1 MAMVPRS
8 LQSQV
13 DVGAAPAGRFEA
25 PEAVNYGAQLA
36 TQTGQG
42 LSQTAAQISRMASE
56 MAQQANAARFDD
68 AANKAANA
76 ALDLRYG
83 KDIGYTN
90 LSGEAALKRPDGKPL
105 ADEYTDKLNEQLIAI
120 SDSLGNDDQKAMF
133 ARFSKDLTLR
143 FRGEALHYEAQQ
155 NKTHQESVA
164 TATQDTAIREISL
177 NFGDYKTVDS
187 AVGRIRAAAEMQAQ
201 LTGKSTE
208 WASAHALDL
217 TSKGHALAIGAA
229 LDRGDAAGADAYLKR
244 YSDQMSADTIL
255 RARESITKQD
265 SAIVVN
271 GAVDKTYTRFAPEFA
286 GSDSNRA
293 LNIMWGSES
302 NNRQYDKTGNV
313 IASGK
318 GARGISQV
326 MPDTAPEAAKLAGLA
341 WNPELFYRKM
351 TGDPVKDQEA
361 IDYNRALGKAYF
373 TKQLQDFKGDVGQ
386 TFAAYN
392 AGPRWVKEAVER
404 SKKATPGTQEADWFW
419 QLNNDKRSAAS
430 HEETKNYVINNLRAY
445 NSGKGRGMPS
455 QKAVDDS
462 VLTDLGPNA
471 TEAQKQAALQQ
482 SRQRYA
488 ALVAS
493 QKEQGY
499 QVANNAISTLA
510 QNGGDYAALPASV
523 RDNLPFDLV
532 DQVKGY
538 AERVASGQVR
548 SNPKVYDKLT
558 DSAFLAKLSDGEF
571 GMMRADLESKDFQ
584 QFAKERAA
592 LKAGKALNAAGDIP
606 RESINASLANKLVS
620 MGINPSPGKNDEK
633 EQMRIG
639 AIKSYVSNSVLETQ
653 AGLGRK
659 MNDQEVDRHI
669 SGLFLRSFQF
679 RNTVLGKEYGDVK
692 KMPYLSMGYS
702 DIPNAE
708 RDQIEQA
715 LKLRGVQ
722 NPSQGDVLG
731 VYLNMKMS
739 KSDG

>member
-1 MAMVPRS
+1 MPIVPRS

-25 PEAVNYGAQLA
+25 PEMINYGAQLA

-42 LSQTAAQISRMASE
+42 LSQTASQVGRIASD
-56 MAQQANAARFDD
+56 MAQQANAARFDE

-83 KDIGYTN
+83 KDTGYTN
-90 LSGEAALKRPDGKPL
+90 LSGEAALNRPDGKPL

-133 ARFSKDLTLR
+133 SRFSKDLTLR
-143 FRGEALHYEAQQ
+143 FRGEAMHYETQQ
-155 NKTHQESVA
+155 NKTYQDSVA
-164 TATQDTAIREISL
+164 TATQDTAVREISL
-177 NFGDYKTVDS
+177 SWGDTKAVDS
-187 AVGRIRAAAEMQAQ
+187 AVDRIRSAAQIQAQ
-201 LTGKSTE
+201 LTGKSPE
-208 WASAHALDL
+208 WASAHTLDL
-217 TSKGHALAIGAA
+217 TSKAHALAIGAA
-229 LDRGDAAGADAYLKR
+229 LDRGDAAGADSYLKR

-255 RARESITKQD
+255 KARESITKQD

-271 GAVDKTYTRFAPEFA
+271 GAVDKTFTRLAPEFA
-286 GSDSNRA
+286 GSDANRA
-293 LNIMWGSES
+293 LNIMWGAES
-302 NNRQYDKTGNV
+302 NFRQFDAKGNV

-318 GARGISQV
+318 GARGMSQV
-326 MPDTAPEAAKLAGLA
+326 MPKTAPEAAKLAGLD

-373 TKQLQDFKGDVGQ
+373 TKQLQENGGRVDMA
-386 TFAAYN
+386 FAAYN
-392 AGPRWVKEAVER
+392 AGPGALNEAI
-404 SKKATPGTQEADWFW
+404 KKAKTDGGTYLDY
-419 QLNNDKRSAAS
+419 LPK
-430 HEETKNYVINNLRAY
+430 ETQNYVTNNIRAF

-455 QKAVDDS
+455 QKSVEDS
-462 VLTDLGPNA
+462 VLADLGPNA
-471 TEAQKQAALQQ
+471 TEPQKQEALQQ
-482 SRQRYA
+482 SRQRFA
-488 ALVAS
+488 SLVAS

-499 QVANNAISTLA
+499 QVANNAISALA
-510 QNGGDYAALPASV
+510 QNGGDYAALPPSV

-548 SNPKVYDKLT
+548 SNPKLYDKLT
-558 DSAFLAKLSDGEF
+558 DSAFLAKMSDGEF
-571 GMMRADLESKDFQ
+571 GMMRADLEPKDYQ

-606 RESINASLANKLVS
+606 RDSINASLGNKLVA

-639 AIKSYVSNSVLETQ
+639 AIKSYVSNSVLEAQ

-669 SGLFLRSFQF
+669 NGLFLRSFQF
-679 RNTVLGKEYGDVK
+679 RNTVLGQEYGDVK

-715 LKLRGVQ
+715 LKTRGVQ
-722 NPSQGDVLG
+722 KPSQGDVLG

-739 KSDG
+739 KNNG

>member
-25 PEAVNYGAQLA
+25 PEFVNYGAQLA

-42 LSQTAAQISRMASE
+42 LTQSGVQIGRIANE
-56 MAQQANAARFDD
+56 LTQQANAARFDE

-83 KDIGYTN
+83 KENGYTN

-105 ADEYTDKLNEQLIAI
+105 ADEYTDKLNEHLIAI
-120 SDSLGNDDQKAMF
+120 SDSLGNDEQKAMF
-133 ARFSKDLTLR
+133 SRFSKDLTLR
-143 FRGEALHYEAQQ
+143 FRGEAMHYEAQQ
-155 NKTHQESVA
+155 NKTYQDSVA
-164 TATQDTAIREISL
+164 TATQDTAMREISL
-177 NFGDYKTVDS
+177 TWGDPKATDA
-187 AVGRIRAAAEMQAQ
+187 AVQRIQAAAQMQAQ
-201 LTGKSTE
+201 LTGKSPE
-208 WASAHALDL
+208 WAQAHALDL
-217 TSKGHALAIGAA
+217 TSRGHALAIGAA

-244 YSDQMSADTIL
+244 YSGQMSADTIL
-255 RARESITKQD
+255 KARESITKQD

-271 GAVDKTYTRFAPEFA
+271 GAVDKTFTRMAPDFA
-286 GSDSNRA
+286 GSDTNRA
-293 LNIMWGSES
+293 LNIMWGAES
-302 NNRQYDKTGNV
+302 NNRQFDKSGNV

-326 MPDTAPEAAKLAGLA
+326 MPKTAPEAAKLAGLD

-361 IDYNRALGKAYF
+361 IDYNKALGKAYF
-373 TKQLQDFKGDVGQ
+373 TKQLQENGGRVDMA
-386 TFAAYN
+386 FAAYN
-392 AGPRWVKEAVER
+392 AGPGEL
-404 SKKATPGTQEADWFW
+404 KKAVKRAEKEGGSYLQYLPAETQ
-419 QLNNDKRSAAS
+419 K
-430 HEETKNYVINNLRAY
+430 YVTSNVQAF

-455 QKAVDDS
+455 QKNVEDS

-488 ALVAS
+488 ALTAS

-499 QVANNAISTLA
+499 QVANNAISALA

-532 DQVKGY
+532 GQVKGY
-538 AERVASGQVR
+538 AERVAAGQAGT
-548 SNPKVYDKLT
+548 NAKVYDKLT
-558 DSAFLAKLSDGEF
+558 DPSFLVKLSDGEF
-571 GMMRADLESKDFQ
+571 GMMRADLTDRDFQ

-592 LKAGKALNAAGDIP
+592 LKSGKALNAAGDIP
-606 RESINASLANKLVS
+606 RESINATLSNKLAGL
-620 MGINPSPGKNDEK
+620 GINPSPSKNDEK

-639 AIKSYVSNSVLETQ
+639 AIKQFVSNSVLEAQ

-669 SGLFLRSFQF
+669 NGLFLRNFQF
-679 RNTVLGKEYGDVK
+679 KNTVMGVEVGGVK
-692 KMPYLSMGYS
+692 RMPYLSMSYS
-702 DIPNAE
+702 DIPSGE
-708 RDQIEQA
+708 RTQIEAA
-715 LKLRGVQ
+715 LKERGVN
-722 NPSQGDVLG
+722 NPTQGDILG
-731 VYLNMKMS
+731 VYINMKMS
-739 KSDG
+739 KNNG

>member
-25 PEAVNYGAQLA
+25 PEFVNYGAQLL

-42 LSQTAAQISRMASE
+42 LTQSATQIGRMTND
-56 MAQQANAARFDD
+56 MAQQANAARFDE
-68 AANKAANA
+68 AANEATKV
-76 ALDLRYG
+76 ALALRYG
-83 KDIGYTN
+83 KENGYTN
-90 LSGEAALKRPDGKPL
+90 LTGEAALNRPDKKPL
-105 ADEYTDKLNEQLIAI
+105 ADDYTAQLDKQLASI
-120 SDSLGNDDQKAMF
+120 SESLGNDDQKAMF
-133 ARFSKDLTLR
+133 ARFSRDLSTR
-143 FRGEALHYEAQQ
+143 FYGEALHYEAQQ
-155 NKTHQESVA
+155 NKTYQDSVA
-164 TATQDTAIREISL
+164 TATQDTAVREIGLTWGDPKTTDAAVVRIRE
-177 NFGDYKTVDS
+177 
-187 AVGRIRAAAEMQAQ
+187 AARIQAQ
-201 LTGKSTE
+201 LTGKSSQ
-208 WASAHALDL
+208 WADAHALDL
-217 TSKGHALAIGAA
+217 TSRGHALAIGAA

-244 YSDQMSADTIL
+244 YADQLSADTLL

-265 SAIVVN
+265 SAIVVG
-271 GAVDKTYTRFAPEFA
+271 GAVDKTFTRMAPDFA

-302 NNRQYDKTGNV
+302 NFRQFDKNGDV

-326 MPDTAPEAAKLAGLA
+326 MPKTAPEAAKLAGLE
-341 WNPELFYRKM
+341 WNSELFYRKL

-361 IDYNRALGKAYF
+361 IDYNKALGRAYF
-373 TKQLQDFKGDVGQ
+373 TKQLQDNGGRVDMA
-386 TFAAYN
+386 FAAYN
-392 AGPRWVKEAVER
+392 AGPNALKEAVKRAEKEGG
-404 SKKATPGTQEADWFW
+404 SYLDYLPKETQ
-419 QLNNDKRSAAS
+419 K
-430 HEETKNYVINNLRAY
+430 YVTSNVQAF

-455 QKAVDDS
+455 QKSVEES

-471 TEAQKQAALQQ
+471 TESQKQAALQQ

-488 ALVAS
+488 ALTAS

-510 QNGGDYAALPASV
+510 QNGGDFAALPASV

-548 SNPKVYDKLT
+548 TNAKVYDKLT
-558 DSAFLAKLSDGEF
+558 DSVFLAKLSDGEF
-571 GMMRADLESKDFQ
+571 GMMRADLEPKDYQ

-606 RESINASLANKLVS
+606 RESINASLSSKLVGL
-620 MGINPSPGKNDEK
+620 GINPSPGKNDEK

-639 AIKSYVSNSVLETQ
+639 AIKQYVSNSVLEAQ

-669 SGLFLRSFQF
+669 NGLFLRSYQF
-679 RNTVLGKEYGDVK
+679 RNTVMGVEIGDVK
-692 KMPYLSMGYS
+692 RMPYLSMSYS
-702 DIPNAE
+702 DIPSGE
-708 RDQIEQA
+708 RTQIEAA
-715 LKLRGVQ
+715 LKSRGVN
-722 NPSQGDVLG
+722 NPTQGDILG

-739 KSDG
+739 KNNG

>member
-8 LQSQV
+8 LQTQV

-25 PEAVNYGAQLA
+25 PEFTNYGAQLA

-42 LSQTAAQISRMASE
+42 LAQTATQIGRIAHE
-56 MAQQANAARFDD
+56 LTQQANAARFDE

-83 KDIGYTN
+83 KKNGYTN
-90 LSGEAALKRPDGKPL
+90 LSGEAALNRPDGKPL
-105 ADEYTDKLNEQLIAI
+105 ADEYTDKLNEHLIAI
-120 SDSLGNDDQKAMF
+120 SDSLGNDEQKAMF
-133 ARFSKDLTLR
+133 SRFSQDLTLR
-143 FRGEALHYEAQQ
+143 FRGEAMHYETQQ
-155 NKTHQESVA
+155 NKTYQDSVA
-164 TATQDTAIREISL
+164 TATQDTAVREISL
-177 NFGDYKTVDS
+177 TWGDPKATDS
-187 AVGRIRAAAEMQAQ
+187 AVQRIRAAAQMQAQ
-201 LTGKSTE
+201 LTGKSPE
-208 WASAHALDL
+208 WAQAHALDL
-217 TSKGHALAIGAA
+217 TSRGHALAIGAA
-229 LDRGDAAGADAYLKR
+229 LDRGDATGADAYLKR

-255 RARESITKQD
+255 KARESITKQD

-271 GAVDKTYTRFAPEFA
+271 GAVDKTFTRMAPEFA
-286 GSDSNRA
+286 GSDANRA
-293 LNIMWGSES
+293 LNIMWSAES
-302 NNRQYDKTGNV
+302 NNRQFDKNGNV

-318 GARGISQV
+318 GAIGVSQV
-326 MPDTAPEAAKLAGLA
+326 MPKTAPEAAKLAGLD

-351 TGDPVKDQEA
+351 TGDAVKDQEA

-373 TKQLQDFKGDVGQ
+373 TKQLQDNGGRVDMA
-386 TFAAYN
+386 FAAYN
-392 AGPRWVKEAVER
+392 AGPGALKDAVKRAEKEGGSYLQYLPAE
-404 SKKATPGTQEADWFW
+404 TQKYVT
-419 QLNNDKRSAAS
+419 NNVQAF
-430 HEETKNYVINNLRAY
+430 

-455 QKAVDDS
+455 QKSVDES

-538 AERVASGQVR
+538 AARVAAGQVR
-548 SNPKVYDKLT
+548 TNTNVYDKLT
-558 DSAFLAKLSDGEF
+558 DSTFLAKLSDGEF
-571 GMMRADLESKDFQ
+571 GMMRADLEPKDFE
-584 QFAKERAA
+584 QFSKERAA
-592 LKAGKALNAAGDIP
+592 LKSGKALNAAGDIP
-606 RESINASLANKLVS
+606 RESINASLSNKLDS
-620 MGINPSPGKNDEK
+620 LGINPHPGKSDDTGR
-633 EQMRIG
+633 MRIG
-639 AIKSYVSNSVLETQ
+639 AIKQYVSNSVLEAQ

-669 SGLFLRSFQF
+669 NGLFLRSFQF
-679 RNTVLGKEYGDVK
+679 RRTILNQEYGDVK
-692 KMPYLSMGYS
+692 KMPYLSMSYG
-702 DIPNAE
+702 DIPSND
-708 RDQIEQA
+708 RDQIEVA
-715 LKLRGVQ
+715 LKARGVEK
-722 NPSQGDVLG
+722 PSEGDVLG

-739 KSDG
+739 KDNG